1 MRRRAEASHRLH
13 NSRGS
18 DGRSIACLA
27 ERAAHSRS
35 RTSQCGLSSLFRR
48 KRRCFSPLPTCM
60 PPSPQLLK
68 SPPQSRVSCSILF
81 FLLFHFFILPRSSYR
96 DPLKKKKKNLPLS
109 VFFFSLSQT
118 RHTFDILF
126 NFFLSRLLKRSH
138 AHIDTAP
145 LPPPSCACP
154 VARLKQLKPGEIRG
168 EPGHALMACEGRG
181 LSFCSAAG
189 QSEKQ
194 TVAISGM
201 SSFIHAC

>member
-35 RTSQCGLSSLFRR
+35 RTSQCGLSSLLRR
-48 KRRCFSPLPTCM
+48 KRRRFSPLPTCM

-68 SPPQSRVSCSILF
+68 NPPQSRVSCSIF
-81 FLLFHFFILPRSSYR
+81 FIILLLLFHFFFLFYPAAH
-96 DPLKKKKKNLPLS
+96 LPLS
-109 VFFFSLSQT
+109 VFFSLSQT
-118 RHTFDILF
+118 RNTFDILF

-145 LPPPSCACP
+145 LPPPPCACP

>member
-1 MRRRAEASHRLH
+1 MEMRRRAEASHRLH

-35 RTSQCGLSSLFRR
+35 RTSQCGLSSLLRR
-48 KRRCFSPLPTCM
+48 KRRRFSPLPTCM

-68 SPPQSRVSCSILF
+68 NPPQSRVSCSIFLVFYYYYF
-81 FLLFHFFILPRSSYR
+81 FFFFILPRSSS
-96 DPLKKKKKNLPLS
+96 PS
-109 VFFFSLSQT
+109 FCFFSLSQT
-118 RHTFDILF
+118 RNTFDILF

-145 LPPPSCACP
+145 LPPPPCACP
-154 VARLKQLKPGEIRG
+154 VARLTQLKPGEIRG